1 MSKLAGLRTGPALA
15 AAGAAVVGVAGVV
28 MYLGGLFDPATAPA
42 PRPAVEVQPE
52 PAVQPPAKA
61 EPSGEPDVAE
71 APVAPAMPDPPS
83 IDTFRLDPDGQM
95 LVAGQGA
102 PGWVISVLLDGIGIA
117 TAVTDPTGK
126 FVEFLELPASDQPRI
141 LSLSMTPPEGG
152 DTLASGDEIIIAGT
166 PVAVADEA
174 PDKTVSTVALAV
186 SDPAPVPE
194 QMTARPGIIETT
206 TAETTAAGIATPEV
220 TAPGIAPQE
229 PTISEATTEVTEQA
243 LTPDVEA
250 PAAETPEALAAPTP
264 SVVSAAPE
272 TPRPETPKPKTRR
285 PPASPTVLL
294 ADDTGVRVLQA
305 PVAAG
310 AAPEVMSSVA
320 LDAITYSDDGDVH
333 LSGRAQGTGFVRIY
347 LDNRPITTSRVAA
360 DGNWSSSLPEVDTGV
375 YTLRVDEVS
384 AEGSVISRV
393 ETPFKRED
401 QAILAT
407 QDNADQT
414 ARVRAVT
421 VQPGSTLWA
430 ISRET
435 YGHGIQYVRVYEA
448 NRDRIRDPDLIY
460 PGQVFTL
467 PQ

>member
-15 AAGAAVVGVAGVV
+15 AAGAAVVGFAGLA

-42 PRPAVEVQPE
+42 PRPAVEAQPE
-52 PAVQPPAKA
+52 PVAQPPAKT

-117 TAVTDPTGK
+117 TAVSDPTGK

-141 LSLSMTPPEGG
+141 LSLSMTPSEGG
-152 DTLASGDEIIIAGT
+152 ETLASGDEIIIAGT

-186 SDPAPVPE
+186 SDPAPAPE
-194 QMTARPGIIETT
+194 PMTPRPDIIE
-206 TAETTAAGIATPEV
+206 A
-220 TAPGIAPQE
+220 
-229 PTISEATTEVTEQA
+229 TISEATTEVTEQA

-250 PAAETPEALAAPTP
+250 PATETPEALAAPAP
-264 SVVSAAPE
+264 SVVVAAPKTPGRE
-272 TPRPETPKPKTRR
+272 TPRPESAMPEPPMPETPKPETRR
-285 PPASPTVLL
+285 PSASPTVLL

-347 LDNRPITTSRVAA
+347 LDNRPVTTSRVAA
-360 DGNWSSSLPEVDTGV
+360 DGNWNSDLPEVDTGV

-435 YGHGIQYVRVYEA
+435 YGDGIQYVRVYEA